1 MKPTTLRRGAF
12 LLQRTLQTHTE
23 LAALSGTALALAL
36 ENLATRE
43 GHRLSRLVL
52 NVLSLQPDAI
62 AVAAA
67 DLPERILLLS
77 LHAAADDFAKEQE
90 KEKAALSLPL
100 NPSLTPKKKN
110 KEKESGG
117 VADPSTC
124 THTHERCESSFS
136 ENENASENASSDD
149 DSDDDD
155 ETPAA
160 ARAARKARRTA
171 ARKAL
176 RESYLS
182 WTPEDFMQ
190 TARNCRDA
198 SVMDDDTFRA
208 FCLYWLQPDAEGIRA
223 YQTQNRFSMIQRMH
237 AWMLRER
244 RRKYETD
251 QRLERIYGPVPRH
264 IDPPTPDEVVALAR
278 EEHLDEAD
286 AERFHQY
293 HTAYGWTFKGR
304 PITSWQAALRL
315 WCQNSRKPANPN
327 SHHEPTQT
335 PRTAAA
341 PPSGTFQQRV
351 DDIFNEAIRRTRN
364 DNDNN
369 NINPQNND
377 DNERK

>member
-12 LLQRTLQTHTE
+12 LLQRTLQTHTQ

-62 AVAAA
+62 SLPAA

-110 KEKESGG
+110 KEKESGSE
-117 VADPSTC
+117 VTNPSAH
-124 THTHERCESSFS
+124 THTHEGSESAFS
-136 ENENASENASSDD
+136 EKTSENSSENFRDD
-149 DSDDDD
+149 ED
-155 ETPAA
+155 ETPS
-160 ARAARKARRTA
+160 RKRRT
-171 ARKAL
+171 RVN
-176 RESYLS
+176 YPS

-251 QRLERIYGPVPRH
+251 QRLERIYGPVPRPV
-264 IDPPTPDEVVALAR
+264 DPPTPDEVVALAR

-327 SHHEPTQT
+327 SSHEPSQT

-341 PPSGTFQQRV
+341 PSGTFQQRV

-369 NINPQNND
+369 NNNPQNNND